1 MRSKII
7 VLRHGKTEGNKNRW
21 FYGSTDLHLIDE
33 GKKEILERRES
44 GFYPEIPQNAGFFTT
59 GLARTDE
66 TLALV
71 YGKHE
76 STHIEEL
83 QEMKFGEY
91 ECHNFDELKDDPVF
105 SLWGYDEVG
114 DVTLPGGESRN
125 QFMRRIMAGY
135 HRLMALHNDRAE
147 AAALRAEEAVDVLIC
162 HGGVIA
168 GIMQEIF
175 PGERNSM
182 WDWMPEPG
190 CGYIWEIEDGRP
202 VGHVLIGELT
212 TSYIEDAEDAR

>member
-1 MRSKII
+1 M
-7 VLRHGKTEGNKNRW
+7 LRHGKTEGNKNRW

-33 GKKEILERRES
+33 GREEILDRKAE

-59 GLARTDE
+59 GLTRTDE
-66 TLALV
+66 TLELV
-71 YGKHE
+71 YGTHE
-76 STHIEEL
+76 ATHIEEL

-91 ECHNFDELKDDPVF
+91 ECHSFDELKDDPVF

-147 AAALRAEEAVDVLIC
+147 AAALKAEEAVDVLIC

-175 PGERNSM
+175 PGEKNSM
-182 WDWMPEPG
+182 WEWMPEPG
-190 CGYIWEIEDGRP
+190 CGYIWEIEDGKP
-202 VGHVLIGELT
+202 VGHILIGELT
-212 TSYIEDAEDAR
+212 AYYIEEPEDSEN